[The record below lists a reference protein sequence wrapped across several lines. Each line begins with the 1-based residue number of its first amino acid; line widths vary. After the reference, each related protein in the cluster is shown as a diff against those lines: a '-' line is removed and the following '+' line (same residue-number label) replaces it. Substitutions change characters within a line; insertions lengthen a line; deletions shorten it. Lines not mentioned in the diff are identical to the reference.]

1 MSVQPYNNNHSKKEQ
16 VRDMFDAIAPKYDLL
31 NHVLSMN
38 IDKGWRR
45 RVVKSVQ
52 SLAPS
57 SILDIATGT
66 GDLAIALK
74 KRIPQAA
81 VTGSDLSPEMLE
93 VARGKIAAREL
104 NIELIVAD
112 AEKLPFHDESFDVI
126 TAAFGVRNFEN
137 TVVGLSQM
145 RRVLRTGGTMIILEF
160 STPPPSLFAKVY
172 RWYFRNVLPRIGR
185 LVSKDSRAYSYLPES
200 VDAFAC
206 GDNFVSLL
214 REAGFQSAT
223 YKTLTGGVATIYNAV
238 K

>member
-1 MSVQPYNNNHSKKEQ
+1 MSVQPYNNDHSKKEQ

-31 NHVLSMN
+31 NHLLSMN
-38 IDKGWRR
+38 IDRGWRR
-45 RVVKSVQ
+45 RVVNTVAD
-52 SLAPS
+52 LAPT

-74 KRIPQAA
+74 KRIPQAT

-93 VARGKIAAREL
+93 VARRKIAERGLEIAL
-104 NIELIVAD
+104 QVAD
-112 AEKLPFHDESFDVI
+112 AENLPFANDSFRVI

-137 TVVGLSQM
+137 TVAGLRQM
-145 RRVLRTGGTMIILEF
+145 HRVLEKGGTMIVLEF
-160 STPPPSLFAKVY
+160 STPPPTLFGRLY
-172 RWYFRNVLPRIGR
+172 RWYFRNILPRIGR
-185 LVSKDSRAYSYLPES
+185 MISKDSRAYSYLPES

-214 REAGFQSAT
+214 REAGFDTAT
-223 YKTLTGGVATIYNAV
+223 YKTLTGGVATIYQAV